1 MTRTKRDTKVFIA
14 GSRRLSKLS
23 QEIKRRIDNIV
34 ERHLT
39 IIIGDA
45 NGADKAV
52 QQYLSTKGYADV
64 IVFCMDGSCRNNL
77 GNWATHEIKAAHP
90 GKRDFA
96 YYSIK
101 DRAMAKEADY
111 GFMLWDGQSRGTLT
125 SIVQLVRDAKPVVVF
140 VAPDKTFFTLRD
152 SNDLAKVSVHI
163 GHADF
168 DRIDRD
174 LQSLNSGQTVSRKP
188 TAVPLLF

>member
-1 MTRTKRDTKVFIA
+1 MTNAKKETKVFIA

-23 QEIKRRIDNIV
+23 REIKRRIDNIV
-34 ERHLT
+34 QKHLT

-52 QQYLSTKGYADV
+52 QQYLSAKGYGDV

-77 GNWATHEIKAAHP
+77 GNWATQEIKAASP

-96 YYSIK
+96 YYSTK

-111 GFMLWDGQSRGTLT
+111 GLMLWDGESRGTLT
-125 SIVQLVRDAKPVVVF
+125 SIIQMVREAKPVVVF
-140 VAPDKTFFTLRD
+140 VAPDKAFYTLRD
-152 SNDLAKVSVHI
+152 SSDLAKVSVHI

-168 DRIDRD
+168 IRIDQD
-174 LQSLNSGQTVSRKP
+174 LQSVNPRQPASRKQ
-188 TAVPLLF
+188 TDARLLF